1 MTGKANAV
9 FWMGLIL
16 IALNFWVSGQ
26 SAVLWGAFT
35 GTSGNV
41 QQKPAQPP
49 KKVPHVK
56 HNPIGMR

>member
-35 GTSGNV
+35 GTSTST
-41 QQKPAQPP
+41 PP
-49 KKVPHVK
+49 KKSNNGSGAKMPSK
-56 HNPIGMR
+56 PPIGMR